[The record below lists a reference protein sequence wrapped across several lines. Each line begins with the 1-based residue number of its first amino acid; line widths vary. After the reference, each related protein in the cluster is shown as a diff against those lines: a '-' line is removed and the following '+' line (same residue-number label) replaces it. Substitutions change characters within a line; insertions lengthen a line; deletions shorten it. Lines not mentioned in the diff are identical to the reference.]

1 MSDCMADRQINACT
15 CGTPACPWEP
25 LARVF
30 LRSEIPQRFSDYVLL
45 SKRDVM
51 AEGVAFP
58 LYVFKHRET
67 RNSIAVDAM
76 GLGCWLPLFSWRED
90 EDLSLR
96 RQVVPMKLAIAV
108 KHVASMEHSDGWD
121 RCFQDA
127 RSLFRLRAR

>member
-15 CGTPACPWEP
+15 CGTPACPWER
-25 LARVF
+25 LALVF
-30 LRSEIPQRFSDYVLL
+30 MRSGTHQNYADYSLM
-45 SKRDVM
+45 SKREAM
-51 AEGVAFP
+51 AEGVEFP

-76 GLGCWLPLFSWRED
+76 GLGCWVPLFSWREG
-90 EDLSLR
+90 EDVSLR

-108 KHVASMEHSDGWD
+108 KHVASMDHSDGWD

-127 RSLFRLRAR
+127 RSLFRLHAR